1 MPVPAAEPGALC
13 VSIHDVAPANWPDCL
28 RLWQAVQAVADIP
41 LTWLVVP
48 RYHGD
53 AAAPP
58 QYEAALERLLA
69 RGHELALHGYLHLDA
84 GPPPRTPRQLLLRR
98 VFTQGEGEF
107 AALETPAAQRLLDL
121 GRGWFAQRG
130 WPLHGFVAPAWL
142 LGEGAWTALRGTP
155 LRYTTTLRRF
165 HCLRRSV
172 APPGGPPAGLATGSA
187 AEVAEARPAEPL
199 PGMPLLGMPLP
210 EWSLPAW
217 ALHYAARNRAGRCGS
232 RLALDAL
239 LPLLAGQPLVRLGLH
254 PRDARQPELLRHLQR
269 LLAVL
274 LAARQPLTKAAFA
287 ETVVA
292 GLHCREDA
300 GRHPGRHRAAA
311 GGAGTAQAAVA
322 PAGQVF
328 SGN

>member
-1 MPVPAAEPGALC
+1 MPAAEPGALC

-84 GPPPRTPRQLLLRR
+84 GPPPHTPRQLLLRR
-98 VFTQGEGEF
+98 LFTQGEGEF
-107 AALETPAAQRLLDL
+107 AALEAPAAQQLLDL

-155 LRYTTTLRRF
+155 LRYTTTLRHF
-165 HCLRRSV
+165 HCLRRSAAQV
-172 APPGGPPAGLATGSA
+172 PG
-187 AEVAEARPAEPL
+187 
-199 PGMPLLGMPLP
+199 
-210 EWSLPAW
+210 WSLPAW
-217 ALHYAARNRAGRCGS
+217 ALHYAARNRAGRCCS

-254 PRDARQPELLRHLQR
+254 PRDARHPELLRHLQR
-269 LLAVL
+269 LLPAL
-274 LAARQPLTKAAFA
+274 LAAHQPLTKVAFA
-287 ETVVA
+287 ETVR
-292 GLHCREDA
+292 C
-300 GRHPGRHRAAA
+300 
-311 GGAGTAQAAVA
+311 
-322 PAGQVF
+322 
-328 SGN
+328 N